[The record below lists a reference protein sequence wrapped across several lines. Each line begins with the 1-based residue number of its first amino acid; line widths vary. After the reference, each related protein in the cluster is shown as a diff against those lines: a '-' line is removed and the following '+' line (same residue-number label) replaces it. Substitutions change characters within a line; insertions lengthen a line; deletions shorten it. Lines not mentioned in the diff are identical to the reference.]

1 MVQNKSTF
9 YSLAGSL
16 AVNMMI
22 TMGAGSFLIN
32 INKSLAT
39 QKTYKLEFV
48 KKKTPPL
55 IKKKKINKEIVRQ
68 VVKVATLQPK
78 AVPIIKPKMTV
89 QQISSS
95 LPSVSIPNYVPRQ
108 IQTQKVPA
116 MRSAVIHTASSTVS
130 RRVTSNIPKARS
142 FKSVNKKNSQNNMRS
157 AVIHTASSTVSR
169 RVTSNI
175 PKARSFKSVNKKNSQ
190 NNMKKMAMVNSAN
203 HRKVHKIPTLVARSP
218 ANTSTSKD
226 SRGRVNPTLTGMTY
240 ASLSLSANPR
250 EIPNIVDS
258 GALKGYLVQ
267 IQRILEGAK
276 EYPEASRRAG
286 REGKVKVQFTIF
298 RNGTVGDIKLLTRTP
313 YPNLNHEAIDA
324 VGRSAPFSR
333 FPDSLTE
340 KSVKVI
346 LPFRFELQ

>member
-22 TMGAGSFLIN
+22 TMGAGSFLIS

-68 VVKVATLQPK
+68 EVKVASLQPK
-78 AVPIIKPKMTV
+78 AVPIIQPKVTV
-89 QQISSS
+89 RQTSSS
-95 LPSVSIPNYVPRQ
+95 LPSVSIPNYAPRQ

-116 MRSAVIHTASSTVS
+116 MRSAVIHTVRSTMN
-130 RRVTSNIPKARS
+130 RRVTSNIPTAR
-142 FKSVNKKNSQNNMRS
+142 FLASVNKKTSQNS
-157 AVIHTASSTVSR
+157 
-169 RVTSNI
+169 
-175 PKARSFKSVNKKNSQ
+175 
-190 NNMKKMAMVNSAN
+190 MKKMAMVNSAK
-203 HRKVHKIPTLVARSP
+203 HIKAHKIPTLVARSS
-218 ANTSTSKD
+218 ANTSTSK
-226 SRGRVNPTLTGMTY
+226 SSKGRVTPLLTGIKHS
-240 ASLSLSANPR
+240 SLSLPKPR
-250 EIPNIVDS
+250 GVPNIVDS
-258 GALKGYLVQ
+258 GALKGYLGQ
-267 IQRILEGAK
+267 IQRIIESSK

-298 RNGTVGDIKLLTRTP
+298 RNGDVRNIKLLTRTP
-313 YPNLNHEAIDA
+313 YPNLNQEAIDA
-324 VGRSAPFSR
+324 VERSAPFLS
-333 FPDSLTE
+333 FPDSLTQ

>member
-22 TMGAGSFLIN
+22 TMGAGSFLIS

-68 VVKVATLQPK
+68 EVKVASLQPK
-78 AVPIIKPKMTV
+78 AVPIIQPKVTV
-89 QQISSS
+89 RQTSSS
-95 LPSVSIPNYVPRQ
+95 LPSVSIPNYAPRQ

-116 MRSAVIHTASSTVS
+116 MRSAVIHNARSTMS
-130 RRVTSNIPKARS
+130 RRVTSNIPTARS
-142 FKSVNKKNSQNNMRS
+142 FASVNKKTSQNS
-157 AVIHTASSTVSR
+157 
-169 RVTSNI
+169 
-175 PKARSFKSVNKKNSQ
+175 
-190 NNMKKMAMVNSAN
+190 MKKMAMVNSAN
-203 HRKVHKIPTLVARSP
+203 HTKAHKIPTLVARSS
-218 ANTSTSKD
+218 ANTSTSK
-226 SRGRVNPTLTGMTY
+226 SSKGRVTPLLTGMKH
-240 ASLSLSANPR
+240 ASLSLPKPR
-250 EIPNIVDS
+250 GVPNIVDS
-258 GALKGYLVQ
+258 GALNGYLGQ
-267 IQRILEGAK
+267 IQRIIEGAK

-286 REGKVKVQFTIF
+286 RQGKVKVQFTIF
-298 RNGTVGDIKLLTRTP
+298 RNGDVRNIKLLTRTP
-313 YPNLNHEAIDA
+313 YPNLNQEAIDA
-324 VGRSAPFSR
+324 VERSAPFSG
-333 FPDSLTE
+333 FPDSMME

>member
-22 TMGAGSFLIN
+22 TMGAGSFLIS

-68 VVKVATLQPK
+68 EVKVASLQPK
-78 AVPIIKPKMTV
+78 AVPIIQPKMTV
-89 QQISSS
+89 RQTSSS
-95 LPSVSIPNYVPRQ
+95 LPSVSIPKYAPRQ

-116 MRSAVIHTASSTVS
+116 MRSAVIHTVRSTMS
-130 RRVTSNIPKARS
+130 RRVTSNIPTARS
-142 FKSVNKKNSQNNMRS
+142 FTSVNKKTSQNS
-157 AVIHTASSTVSR
+157 
-169 RVTSNI
+169 
-175 PKARSFKSVNKKNSQ
+175 
-190 NNMKKMAMVNSAN
+190 MKKMAMVNSAKHN
-203 HRKVHKIPTLVARSP
+203 KAHKIPTLVARSS
-218 ANTSTSKD
+218 ANTSTSK
-226 SRGRVNPTLTGMTY
+226 SSKGRVIPVLTGMKH
-240 ASLSLSANPR
+240 ASLSLPTNPR
-250 EIPNIVDS
+250 EVPNIVDS
-258 GALKGYLVQ
+258 GALNGYLGQ
-267 IQRILEGAK
+267 IQRIIEGAK

-286 REGKVKVQFTIF
+286 RQGKVKVQFTIF
-298 RNGTVGDIKLLTRTP
+298 RNGDVRNIKLLTRTP
-313 YPNLNHEAIDA
+313 YPNLNQEAIDA
-324 VGRSAPFSR
+324 VERSAPFSS
-333 FPDSLTE
+333 FPDSLTQ

>member
-22 TMGAGSFLIN
+22 TMGAGSFLIS

-68 VVKVATLQPK
+68 VVKVASLQPK
-78 AVPIIKPKMTV
+78 AVPIIQPKVTV
-89 QQISSS
+89 RQTSSS
-95 LPSVSIPNYVPRQ
+95 LPSVSIPNYAPRQ

-116 MRSAVIHTASSTVS
+116 MRSAVIHTVRSTIS
-130 RRVTSNIPKARS
+130 RRVTSNIPTARS
-142 FKSVNKKNSQNNMRS
+142 LASVNKKSSQNS
-157 AVIHTASSTVSR
+157 I
-169 RVTSNI
+169 
-175 PKARSFKSVNKKNSQ
+175 
-190 NNMKKMAMVNSAN
+190 KKMAMVNSLK
-203 HRKVHKIPTLVARSP
+203 HIKTHKIPTLVARSS
-218 ANTSTSKD
+218 ANTSTSK
-226 SRGRVNPTLTGMTY
+226 SSKGRVTPVLTGMKH
-240 ASLSLSANPR
+240 ASLSFPVNPR
-250 EIPNIVDS
+250 GVPNIVDS
-258 GALKGYLVQ
+258 GALNGYLGQ
-267 IQRILEGAK
+267 IQRIIEGAK

-298 RNGTVGDIKLLTRTP
+298 RNGDVRNIKLLTRTP
-313 YPNLNHEAIDA
+313 YPNLNQEAIDA
-324 VGRSAPFSR
+324 VERSAPFSG
-333 FPDSLTE
+333 FPDSMME